1 MLLAWMKFLYM
12 DGLDS
17 LPFPRGKILSHMANR
32 RQAIAL
38 LVSEWPEQLNIVDF
52 KRQSA
57 SMFAAQQRDSE
68 TLQMLL
74 KAGADVNLQDY
85 TGRTVLHG
93 AVTGGSVECLAAVLE
108 RQPDRQLVTAEE
120 GNTPL
125 HTAVKMGL
133 PDIVRPLIEY
143 APEWVQAKNTFDF
156 TPLEFAEKIV
166 MKDLPAFQTLM
177 AKLGRKVGNQR
188 DYENCLTL
196 LRSASTT
203 VC

>member
-1 MLLAWMKFLYM
+1 
-12 DGLDS
+12 
-17 LPFPRGKILSHMANR
+17 MANR

-133 PDIVRPLIEY
+133 PGIVRPLIEY

-166 MKDLPAFQTLM
+166 IRTCPPSRLSWPSWA
-177 AKLGRKVGNQR
+177 AKSATRR
-188 DYENCLTL
+188 DYEECLPAAL
-196 LRSASTT
+196 SQHDGS
-203 VC
+203 C